1 MLRSCEFNGRKDV
14 LYFKMLQAAIHENNA
29 KKISAKNLNQNVQKP
44 TENSVL
50 ENNYSD
56 ENREIEPYQKRFRAN
71 SDRCDDSDDGQCQ
84 FRGYRDRDV
93 YADERK
99 KKKISSSMS
108 SLDARPKRKYENPF
122 MAKSRPAI
130 RLKRT
135 LPVSESKKSL
145 KNSHGLH
152 RSAIKVKKTSK

>member
-14 LYFKMLQAAIHENNA
+14 LHFKLLQAAIHENNA
-29 KKISAKNLNQNVQKP
+29 NKISVKNLNQNVQKP
-44 TENSVL
+44 AENSVL

-108 SLDARPKRKYENPF
+108 SLDDRPKRKYENPF
-122 MAKSRPAI
+122 MAKARPAI
-130 RLKRT
+130 RLKRA
-135 LPVSESKKSL
+135 LPVSESKKTL

>member
-14 LYFKMLQAAIHENNA
+14 LHFKLLQAAIHENNA
-29 KKISAKNLNQNVQKP
+29 NKISAKNLNQNVQKP

-56 ENREIEPYQKRFRAN
+56 EDREIEPYQKRFRAN

-108 SLDARPKRKYENPF
+108 SLYARPKRKYENPF

>member
-44 TENSVL
+44 TENSEL

-108 SLDARPKRKYENPF
+108 SLDDRPKRKYENPF
-122 MAKSRPAI
+122 MAKARPAI
-130 RLKRT
+130 RLKRA
-135 LPVSESKKSL
+135 LPVSESKKTL

-152 RSAIKVKKTSK
+152 RSAVKVKKTSK